1 MKALAYH
8 GPGQRGWDTV
18 NDPTIIDP
26 TDAYDTFADAASTG
40 ALKVVLEGDGSMHGS
55 EALIAASSAA

>member
-18 NDPTIIDP
+18 LGHEAVGTVQELGASVPTVAVGDR
-26 TDAYDTFADAASTG
+26 
-40 ALKVVLEGDGSMHGS
+40 VLLSCV
-55 EALIAASSAA
+55 SS